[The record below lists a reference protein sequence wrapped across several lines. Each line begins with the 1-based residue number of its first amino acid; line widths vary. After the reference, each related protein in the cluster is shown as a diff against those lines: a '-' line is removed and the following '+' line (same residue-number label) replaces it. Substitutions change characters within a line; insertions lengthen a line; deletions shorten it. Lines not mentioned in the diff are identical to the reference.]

1 MASPSEVVWYTGPV
15 ADAVKLVTE
24 KNLVFLVYIYG
35 KILLR
40 ESASTCEIS

>member
-1 MASPSEVVWYTGPV
+1 MASTLTKVWYTGPV

-35 KILLR
+35 KHCK
-40 ESASTCEIS
+40 T